1 MKIVKKAAAMS
12 LSAAMLMQ
20 FAALTPVPS
29 VYAADTT
36 KEAVVDGLTYVY
48 VPDSPNKNECTVQL
62 IYDDA
67 NKQVTKHD
75 TVSIPEKIGNYT
87 VTTLG
92 SDDKSIMQ
100 SKNADSVHVTTIK
113 LPHSIK
119 NIHKNAMLDVNLP
132 LLQTLYVDLNNLE
145 FVSEG
150 VFGYLSAVSEIYVY
164 DKADKAFY
172 PTSEDLDKYRELVS
186 IEGLKFE
193 EVKDKLDW
201 FMISKE
207 EYEKNPNVNGKLE
220 FINAVSTSTYTRKV
234 GYMYA
239 QEAVKKYGID
249 SDKLSVLQKSDKI
262 SNYISGHVRY
272 SFLFP
277 YAETIKDEQK
287 CERLAS
293 TALSIIG
300 FHTGVCGGYAHSFE
314 MMARAAMGN
323 DIVDKAADVQ
333 CVSVPGH
340 ALNAVRPKHSDDNSG
355 YYLVDNTGSVFM
367 QGQGKAVG
375 EYDEIMDGYVY
386 GLYATDQDTIDSN
399 HDIKIAKAKNM
410 FSEGVSQVYLRDE
423 TKTPINIEL
432 YDKNNSKD
440 KYINFTSYP
449 VTGSTFYLEEL
460 PHTKCGEIN
469 PLGAGLNLY
478 VEPNIYHDYRI
489 SNSKGEA
496 VFGGDGEHKFKL
508 GNVEYV
514 CTITT
519 RDYNSESPYGK
530 MAPHTANKNY
540 FEVVI
545 KQLTDDTKPD
555 TYTTSTTIHKT
566 TTTTTTKTT
575 TTTTKATTT
584 TTKKPTTTT
593 TAKPTTTTT
602 KKPTTTTTK
611 PATTTK
617 TTETTTTGKAIPNII
632 PPKGKV
638 LEYTGKPQELI
649 VPGQTSGGTIV
660 YKEGVLGSYS
670 DEVPTGTEVG
680 TYDIYYMVVGDE
692 NYYGANDDYAIL
704 NPRQGRKNY
713 AFPYCYNCSREPW
726 YPTKDNSCLLKSIC
740 NPLVSYKVFGTTP
753 SGKWT
758 LEYAADYKDFDLSLS
773 SHSDV
778 LKYTVEELKKSYG
791 LSSVD
796 DISVYELKDDGKH
809 IAYGC
814 IFSTS
819 YDDSEALFIGDTWY
833 KEGGGA
839 GYVLTNETITGTT
852 KTIKVTKDINEL
864 DDEKV
869 TLFGNITAE
878 IVDNGSGD
886 ILYGDANLD
895 GNVDLSDAVL
905 IMQSL
910 SNPSKFGATG
920 NDKTHIT
927 EQGKINGDVNN
938 NGDGITNKDA
948 LSIQKYMLQL
958 IPKLPES

>member
-1 MKIVKKAAAMS
+1 MKIMKNASALSVSAM
-12 LSAAMLMQ
+12 LLMQ
-20 FAALTPVPS
+20 FTALAPAPA
-29 VYAADTT
+29 VYAADAA
-36 KEAVVDGLTYVY
+36 KEAVIDGLTYVY
-48 VPDSPNKNECTVQL
+48 VPDSPSKNECTLQL

-119 NIHKNAMLDVNLP
+119 NIHKNAMLDSSLP
-132 LLQTLYVDLNNLE
+132 LLQTLYVDINNLE
-145 FVSEG
+145 SVSEG
-150 VFGYLSAVSEIYVY
+150 AFGYLSAISEIYVY

-193 EVKDKLDW
+193 EIKDKLDW

-207 EYEKNPNVNGKLE
+207 EYEKNPNVNGQLE
-220 FINAVSTSTYTRKV
+220 FINAVSNSTYTRKV

-262 SNYISGHVRY
+262 SNYINGHVRY

-399 HDIKIAKAKNM
+399 HDIKIAKAKNI
-410 FSEGVSQVYLRDE
+410 FSEGVSQIYLRDE

-478 VEPNIYHDYRI
+478 VEPNIYHEYRI

-545 KQLTDDTKPD
+545 KQLTDDPKPD

-575 TTTTKATTT
+575 TTTAKPTTT

-617 TTETTTTGKAIPNII
+617 STETTTTGKAIPNII

-649 VPGQTSGGTIV
+649 VPGQTTGGTIV
-660 YKEGVLGSYS
+660 YRNGMLNGYYEKI
-670 DEVPTGTEVG
+670 PTGTEVG
-680 TYDIYYMVVGDE
+680 TYSIDYMIIGDE
-692 NYYGANDDYAIL
+692 NYYGHNDDNAIL
-704 NPRQGRKNY
+704 NPKEGRKNY
-713 AFPYCYNCSREPW
+713 AFPYCYNCSREPA
-726 YPTKDNSCLLKSIC
+726 YPAKGENTNLFKIS
-740 NPLVSYKVFGTTP
+740 NPLVDFEKFGTTA

-758 LEYAADYKDFDLSLS
+758 LEYVSAYGNFDMSLS
-773 SHSDV
+773 KHSDI
-778 LKYTVEELKKSYG
+778 LKSIAKALQQSYA
-791 LSSVD
+791 LTD
-796 DISVYELKDDGKH
+796 RDINNVSLYELKDDGKH

-814 IFSTS
+814 IFSTAAN
-819 YDDSEALFIGDTWY
+819 DAEVLFIGDTWGNS
-833 KEGGGA
+833 GGG
-839 GYVLTNETITGTT
+839 GYVLTNEVLSDR
-852 KTIKVTKDINEL
+852 KTFTAAQDVIGISNQKM
-864 DDEKV
+864 
-869 TLFGNITAE
+869 TLYGSVIAE
-878 IVDNGSGD
+878 IRENKDL
-886 ILYGDANLD
+886 LYGDANLD

-958 IPKLPES
+958 IPKLPE